1 MSILVDFGH
10 FNVPTLKI
18 CSDSSEREGEP
29 ETGGDES
36 KLCELHDGGRFSF
49 SMCMERN
56 VIVIMFFILA
66 SGELFVL
73 KRFTLRASEIYEALF
88 C

>member
-1 MSILVDFGH
+1 
-10 FNVPTLKI
+10 
-18 CSDSSEREGEP
+18 
-29 ETGGDES
+29 
-36 KLCELHDGGRFSF
+36 
-49 SMCMERN
+49 MCMERN